1 MSTHNK
7 YRAKHGSPPI
17 TWSDE
22 IARECQAWADKL
34 AKSRKLQHATKEE
47 RKGQGENIAMFTGK
61 FESAGEEATNMW
73 YEEVKKYDFKKSGFK
88 SGTGH
93 FTQVVWK
100 GSKKLGMAR
109 ARTPDERETYVVARY
124 DPAGNMLGDFDN
136 NVFPAK

>member
-1 MSTHNK
+1 
-7 YRAKHGSPPI
+7 
-17 TWSDE
+17 
-22 IARECQAWADKL
+22 
-34 AKSRKLQHATKEE
+34 
-47 RKGQGENIAMFTGK
+47 MFTGK

-124 DPAGNMLGDFDN
+124 DPAGNMLGDFDK
-136 NVFPAK
+136 NVFPAKQGRGRFDHALQAAFNYWNLGLVEYVGWFL